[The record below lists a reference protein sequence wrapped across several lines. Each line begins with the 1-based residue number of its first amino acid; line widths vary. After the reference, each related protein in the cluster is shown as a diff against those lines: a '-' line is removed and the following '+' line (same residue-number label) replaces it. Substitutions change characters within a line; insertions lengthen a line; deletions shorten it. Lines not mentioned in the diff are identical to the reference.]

1 MSFEFFFKMETETYM
16 LIRFQNVKHLED
28 FIKFL
33 REKVRRP
40 NITQRERESLL
51 KTIPKLEEILIR
63 KRGGAWPGSAV

>member
-1 MSFEFFFKMETETYM
+1 MNFEFFLKMETETYM
-16 LIRFQNVKHLED
+16 LIRFKNVKHLED

-40 NITQRERESLL
+40 NISQRERESLL

>member
-1 MSFEFFFKMETETYM
+1 MESETYM
-16 LIRFQNVKHLED
+16 LIRFQNVKHHED

-51 KTIPKLEEILIR
+51 KTIPKLEEILIQ
-63 KRGGAWPGSAV
+63 KRGEAWPGSAV